1 MFSSQNTFKTGV
13 YRANGSVANWKFR
26 ITLKK
31 IYSLI
36 EIPRFDSSI
45 DEEPLEEPSNSEEE
59 HLDIAWQ
66 EKVFSKSEIDYYS
79 ARDNCHTEL
88 QNAYYHKIKSSRL
101 TEQKSRGKIFTYT
114 AADNFALD
122 EELCAT
128 IGNKTVHL
136 DDEKLNMETMF
147 VMADLDTEE
156 LLFSL
161 AWNSTENVLFVY
173 PDFNCMKIN
182 PYYKEIQ
189 GDSRQMYHF
198 GIKNLSFKKWITCS
212 QETVEIRDVFASKIT
227 RFNIR
232 DKLSKDNF
240 EYPENHQVQFL
251 ILLEIIS
258 GTGFSYSDIFIRYR
272 LDIPSAAK
280 MIAGFVDGSTHSTKQ
295 CKGRWLYGHCHEITL
310 QLPENHKTSD
320 DCVRIYFDIIS
331 TDSWKRELL

>member
-1 MFSSQNTFKTGV
+1 
-13 YRANGSVANWKFR
+13 
-26 ITLKK
+26 
-31 IYSLI
+31 
-36 EIPRFDSSI
+36 
-45 DEEPLEEPSNSEEE
+45 
-59 HLDIAWQ
+59 
-66 EKVFSKSEIDYYS
+66 
-79 ARDNCHTEL
+79 
-88 QNAYYHKIKSSRL
+88 
-101 TEQKSRGKIFTYT
+101 
-114 AADNFALD
+114 
-122 EELCAT
+122 
-128 IGNKTVHL
+128 
-136 DDEKLNMETMF
+136 METMF

-331 TDSWKRELL
+331 TDSWKRERLLGNAYLQISTSFLNTSFERDLICSKVLNNGTIFDKLEAFLVGGRREVKTLNFYGQNDSLLLNRYGSRTEQAGHLKIKCQVIQQHRPQAIHISASTKKRNKLSSNLITIEELLSSYHQARERLEEIVKLDYC